1 MPKMNEYILFSENY
15 DETFKIGKAIGRIS
29 RAGAVYALI
38 GELGAGKTVLT
49 KGIAS
54 EGLGVEEEPSSPT
67 FVIMNEYQGKLP
79 FYHFDVYRISQA
91 DELDILG
98 YQDFFCSEGVCVIEW
113 ADKIIDELPKDTV
126 IIEISIF
133 ENKEEIDNQDRR
145 ILKIKG
151 SSQWVSLFKNTVEPA
166 LQT

>member
-1 MPKMNEYILFSENY
+1 MTEYILFSESY
-15 DETFKIGKAIGRIS
+15 EETFKIGRAIGQVS
-29 RAGAVYALI
+29 RAGTVYALI

-49 KGIAS
+49 KGIA

-67 FVIMNEYQGKLP
+67 FVIMNEYEGKFP

-98 YQDFFCSEGVCVIEW
+98 YQDFFCSDGVCVIEW

-126 IIEISIF
+126 IIEVSIF
-133 ENKEEIDNQDRR
+133 EDKENIDNQDKR

-151 SSQWVSLFKNTVEPA
+151 SSEWVSLFKNTVEPA

>member
-1 MPKMNEYILFSENY
+1 MSEYILFSENH
-15 DETFKIGKAIGRIS
+15 DETLKIGKTIGEIS
-29 RAGAVYALI
+29 LSGSVYALI

-49 KGIAS
+49 KGIAK
-54 EGLGVEEEPSSPT
+54 GLGVKEEPSSPT
-67 FVIMNEYQGKLP
+67 FVIMNEYEGKFP

-98 YQDFFCSEGVCVIEW
+98 YQDFFCSDGVCVIEW

-126 IIEISIF
+126 IIEVSIF
-133 ENKEEIDNQDRR
+133 ENKDEIDNQDKR

-151 SSQWVSLFKNTVEPA
+151 SSQWLSLFKNTVEQA

>member
-1 MPKMNEYILFSENY
+1 MTEYILFSENY
-15 DETFKIGKAIGRIS
+15 DETFKIGVALGEIS
-29 RAGAVYALI
+29 RPGSVYALI
-38 GELGAGKTVLT
+38 GGLGAGKTVLA
-49 KGIAS
+49 KGIAK
-54 EGLGVEEEPSSPT
+54 GLGVEDEPSSPT
-67 FVIMNEYQGKLP
+67 FVIMNEYEGKFPL
-79 FYHFDVYRISQA
+79 YHFDVYRLSQS

-126 IIEISIF
+126 IIEVSIF
-133 ENKEEIDNQDRR
+133 EDKDKIDNQDKR

-151 SSQWVSLFKNTVEPA
+151 SSEWVSLFKNTVEPA

>member
-1 MPKMNEYILFSENY
+1 MKEYILFSENY
-15 DETFKIGKAIGRIS
+15 GETFKIGETIGKIS
-29 RAGAVYALI
+29 KSGDVYALI

-49 KGIAS
+49 KGIAK
-54 EGLGVEEEPSSPT
+54 GIGVEEEPTSPT
-67 FVIMNEYQGKLP
+67 FVIMNAYEGKFP

-98 YQDFFCSEGVCVIEW
+98 YQDFFCSDGICVIEW

-126 IIEISIF
+126 IIEVSIF
-133 ENKEEIDNQDRR
+133 ENQDEIDNLDKR

-151 SSQWVSLFKNTVEPA
+151 SSQWLSLFKNTVEQA

>member
-1 MPKMNEYILFSENY
+1 MSEYILFSENY
-15 DETFKIGKAIGRIS
+15 EETFTIGKVLGEIS
-29 RAGAVYALI
+29 ESGTVYALI
-38 GELGAGKTVLT
+38 GELGAGKTVLA
-49 KGIAS
+49 KGIAK
-54 EGLGVEEEPSSPT
+54 GLGVDEEPSSPT
-67 FVIMNEYQGKLP
+67 FVIMNEYEGKFP
-79 FYHFDVYRISQA
+79 FYHFDVYRITQA

-98 YQDFFCSEGVCVIEW
+98 YQDFFCSDGVCVIEW

-133 ENKEEIDNQDRR
+133 ENKDDFDNQDKR

-151 SSQWVSLFKNTVEPA
+151 SPEWVSLFKNTVEQA